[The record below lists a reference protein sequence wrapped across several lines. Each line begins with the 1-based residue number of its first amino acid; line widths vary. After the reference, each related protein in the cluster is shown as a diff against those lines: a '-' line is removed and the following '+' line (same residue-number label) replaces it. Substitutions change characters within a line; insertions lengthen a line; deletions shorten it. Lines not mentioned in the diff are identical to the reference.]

1 MRALSLNRKIR
12 RGLWLGLL
20 AVSSAVSGQDNQ
32 PVIVIT
38 PQEVCDYCDTLVD
51 ATFDLTGMRLYIA
64 ARGKDQEGDI
74 YPYLSLW
81 DITKTNHSQATT
93 VVKVKSPV
101 QDTRDFMIKLD
112 ITGRLVGIAGSA
124 LKLWYAELN
133 NGTLPYLATLDK
145 EFTGIHS
152 FAFSDKSDKVA
163 AGYNNHGIDYL
174 GVWDT
179 YQFEDNKPK
188 LLAKVNIAPAVSTQF
203 NPTGRYILD
212 GRGGLFAEIWD
223 LSQIKNEA
231 PGHIGLKE
239 IGGPYTVTFDHDGR
253 QIGVSMGSC
262 HCAGLWNMDSV
273 ISGNTAPIALMPH
286 GSDVYFITFDSTGRL
301 IATTSND
308 HTAKLWNGTHIE
320 NSSLELLATMNHD
333 CGVDQAIFTRN
344 ASRMFTRSSCD
355 IKFWDIQHIKE
366 DGKATLLNTFSDG
379 GYQKIEL
386 DPAGIWL
393 LTVNS
398 KAAELWDIAALQPDQ
413 DATTPEPDYSE

>member
-1 MRALSLNRKIR
+1 MGMLSLSR
-12 RGLWLGLL
+12 RVGGVLLLGFLVISP
-20 AVSSAVSGQDNQ
+20 AVFGQDNR

-51 ATFDLTGMRLYIA
+51 ATFDLTGTRLYLA
-64 ARGKDQEGDI
+64 ASGYDQEGDI
-74 YPYLSLW
+74 YPFLSLW
-81 DITKTNHSQATT
+81 DVMRTNHTQATS
-93 VVKVKSPV
+93 VIQVKSPV

-112 ITGRLVGIAGSA
+112 ATGRLIGVAGSA
-124 LKLWYAELN
+124 LKLWYAELT

-145 EFTGIHS
+145 DFTGIHS

-163 AGYNNHGIDYL
+163 AGYNNHGVDYL

-188 LLAKVNIAPAVSTQF
+188 LLAKVNIAPAVSIQF
-203 NPTGRYILD
+203 NPTGRYVLD
-212 GRGGLFAEIWD
+212 GRAGLFAEIWD
-223 LSQIKNEA
+223 LSQIKNET

-262 HCAGLWNMDSV
+262 HCAGLWSMDSV
-273 ISGNTAPIALMPH
+273 IKGDTGPIALMQH
-286 GSDVYFITFDSTGRL
+286 DSDVYFIAFDPTGRY
-301 IATTSND
+301 IVTTSND
-308 HTAKLWNGTHIE
+308 HTAKLWNGTQIKE
-320 NSSLELLATMNHD
+320 GSPELLATMNHD
-333 CGVDQAIFTRN
+333 CSVNQAIFTRN
-344 ASRMFTRSSCD
+344 TTRIFTRSSCD

-366 DGKATLLNTFSDG
+366 DGKATLLNTFHTDG

-398 KAAELWDIAALQPDQ
+398 YAAELWDIAALQPDQ
-413 DATTPEPDYSE
+413 DATTPEPDY